1 MNRFGLN
8 KEAIR
13 RVNSQG
19 GLTLVEIIVVLIILS
34 VLFGFLFSGLFG
46 QADTAKARTTG
57 LMMTKLKSSINQ
69 FQLQYNQL
77 PASLQALRQ
86 CTEQTGQACI
96 PIINNDDEL
105 KDAWGTPFVYAN
117 DGARGYTIKS
127 LGSDKREG
135 GSEANSDIVVSGP

>member
-1 MNRFGLN
+1 M
-8 KEAIR
+8 R
-13 RVNSQG
+13 RKLPQHLSSQR

-77 PASLQALRQ
+77 PATLQALRQ

-105 KDAWGTPFVYAN
+105 KDAWGTAFVYAN
-117 DGARGYTIKS
+117 DGTRGYTIKS

-135 GSEANSDIVVSGP
+135 GTEANSDIVVSGP

>member
-1 MNRFGLN
+1 MKKSLP
-8 KEAIR
+8 KHLA
-13 RVNSQG
+13 SQQ

-86 CTEQTGQACI
+86 CTEQTGQSCI

-117 DGARGYTIKS
+117 DGARGYTLKS

-135 GSEANSDIVVSGP
+135 GSEANGDITVTGP

>member
-1 MNRFGLN
+1 M
-8 KEAIR
+8 R
-13 RVNSQG
+13 RKLPQHLSSQR

-77 PASLQALRQ
+77 PATLQALRQ

-105 KDAWGTPFVYAN
+105 KDAWGTAFVYAN

-135 GSEANSDIVVSGP
+135 GTEANSDIVVSGP